1 MSDGK
6 THFKAGVIASI
17 ISYAQGKKSRNET
30 TDLGELLAVGLF
42 GGAAAMLPDII
53 DPPTNPNHRSIGHS
67 MVVSGLLIPKL
78 MNRINENN
86 QMTPKEK
93 DFFKSIVMGYTSHF
107 LLDARTPAG
116 LPL

>member
-6 THFKAGVIASI
+6 THFKVGAIASI
-17 ISYAQGKKSRNET
+17 IGYTQGKKSRNET
-30 TDLGELLAVGLF
+30 TDLRELFTVGLF

-67 MVVSGLLIPKL
+67 IVVSGLLIPKL
-78 MNRINENN
+78 MNKINENH
-86 QMTPKEK
+86 QMTPEQK
-93 DFFKSIVMGYTSHF
+93 DFFKSILMGYTSHF